1 MLFKDDKIKSE
12 LIKLNFKVKNICF
25 MFVLGNDKKNQII
38 LKQLKDYIDIINKL
52 KNKNN
57 IKKINIQYLQ
67 DRENF
72 LINYLFEN
80 NINIKLENL
89 DKVEYIEDKFLTAY
103 EKFNLRYK
111 LRTIFNNKDLFNL
124 IIITPEDFN
133 NIKEITEAKKNNL
146 INKLNLCEQNNNN
159 NNTDL
164 KIILFDFQN
173 NSPYQENFIF
183 FCEKYLSDINNINII
198 VIRNFGKINFKLDY
212 KNNIKKPLIH
222 FKLLEK
228 IIFEN
233 KIYVYNNEVINEMRE
248 FIDLFF
254 NTENLLYKINTG
266 SFLIYSNEL
275 NIFDILDKYNDSF
288 FSEIKNLKIY
298 FENIIYE
305 IYFKKELIIKKYKE
319 LDNNINVLNIIK
331 TLKILKKDFKM
342 DLKGDVDIINQ
353 INSYNFDST
362 LLKDKM
368 QYDFVIKEL
377 GTFLAIFKI
386 KKIFEGNP
394 NLVKIKSKLFNKKN
408 VYKLVIFQTIESDL
422 YGFCFDSNF
431 KNEKSINNFNFLF
444 TTNINIF
451 NDIFDDNIFL
461 NVGPFFVKE
470 YITDNQ
476 LLKIKNKLFINNN
489 FINYSELYFLKK

>member
-1 MLFKDDKIKSE
+1 MLIKIKSE

-25 MFVLGNDKKNQII
+25 MLVLGNDKKNQII

-164 KIILFDFQN
+164 KIILFYFQN

-212 KNNIKKPLIH
+212 KNNIK
-222 FKLLEK
+222 
-228 IIFEN
+228 
-233 KIYVYNNEVINEMRE
+233 
-248 FIDLFF
+248 
-254 NTENLLYKINTG
+254 NL
-266 SFLIYSNEL
+266 
-275 NIFDILDKYNDSF
+275 
-288 FSEIKNLKIY
+288 
-298 FENIIYE
+298 
-305 IYFKKELIIKKYKE
+305 
-319 LDNNINVLNIIK
+319 
-331 TLKILKKDFKM
+331 
-342 DLKGDVDIINQ
+342 
-353 INSYNFDST
+353 
-362 LLKDKM
+362 
-368 QYDFVIKEL
+368 
-377 GTFLAIFKI
+377 
-386 KKIFEGNP
+386 
-394 NLVKIKSKLFNKKN
+394 
-408 VYKLVIFQTIESDL
+408 
-422 YGFCFDSNF
+422 
-431 KNEKSINNFNFLF
+431 
-444 TTNINIF
+444 
-451 NDIFDDNIFL
+451 
-461 NVGPFFVKE
+461 
-470 YITDNQ
+470 
-476 LLKIKNKLFINNN
+476 
-489 FINYSELYFLKK
+489 

>member
-1 MLFKDDKIKSE
+1 MLIKIKSE

-212 KNNIKKPLIH
+212 KNNIK
-222 FKLLEK
+222 
-228 IIFEN
+228 
-233 KIYVYNNEVINEMRE
+233 
-248 FIDLFF
+248 
-254 NTENLLYKINTG
+254 NL
-266 SFLIYSNEL
+266 
-275 NIFDILDKYNDSF
+275 
-288 FSEIKNLKIY
+288 
-298 FENIIYE
+298 
-305 IYFKKELIIKKYKE
+305 
-319 LDNNINVLNIIK
+319 
-331 TLKILKKDFKM
+331 
-342 DLKGDVDIINQ
+342 
-353 INSYNFDST
+353 
-362 LLKDKM
+362 
-368 QYDFVIKEL
+368 
-377 GTFLAIFKI
+377 
-386 KKIFEGNP
+386 
-394 NLVKIKSKLFNKKN
+394 
-408 VYKLVIFQTIESDL
+408 
-422 YGFCFDSNF
+422 
-431 KNEKSINNFNFLF
+431 
-444 TTNINIF
+444 
-451 NDIFDDNIFL
+451 
-461 NVGPFFVKE
+461 
-470 YITDNQ
+470 
-476 LLKIKNKLFINNN
+476 
-489 FINYSELYFLKK
+489 

>member
-1 MLFKDDKIKSE
+1 M
-12 LIKLNFKVKNICF
+12 
-25 MFVLGNDKKNQII
+25 
-38 LKQLKDYIDIINKL
+38 
-52 KNKNN
+52 
-57 IKKINIQYLQ
+57 
-67 DRENF
+67 
-72 LINYLFEN
+72 
-80 NINIKLENL
+80 
-89 DKVEYIEDKFLTAY
+89 
-103 EKFNLRYK
+103 
-111 LRTIFNNKDLFNL
+111 
-124 IIITPEDFN
+124 
-133 NIKEITEAKKNNL
+133 
-146 INKLNLCEQNNNN
+146 
-159 NNTDL
+159 
-164 KIILFDFQN
+164 
-173 NSPYQENFIF
+173 
-183 FCEKYLSDINNINII
+183 
-198 VIRNFGKINFKLDY
+198 
-212 KNNIKKPLIH
+212 
-222 FKLLEK
+222 EK

-233 KIYVYNNEVINEMRE
+233 KINVYNNEVINEVRE

-353 INSYNFDST
+353 INSYNFYST

-386 KKIFEGNP
+386 KKKFEGNP

-431 KNEKSINNFNFLF
+431 KNKMPINNFYFLF
-444 TTNINIF
+444 TTNTNIF
-451 NDIFDDNIFL
+451 NDIFDDNIFV

-476 LLKIKNKLFINNN
+476 LLKIKNKLFVNNN
-489 FINYSELYFLKK
+489 FINYSELYFLKKFL

>member
-1 MLFKDDKIKSE
+1 
-12 LIKLNFKVKNICF
+12 

-80 NINIKLENL
+80 NINIKLESL
-89 DKVEYIEDKFLTAY
+89 DKVEYIEDKFLTVY

-233 KIYVYNNEVINEMRE
+233 KINVYNNEVINEMRE

-275 NIFDILDKYNDSF
+275 NIFDILN
-288 FSEIKNLKIY
+288 
-298 FENIIYE
+298 
-305 IYFKKELIIKKYKE
+305 
-319 LDNNINVLNIIK
+319 
-331 TLKILKKDFKM
+331 
-342 DLKGDVDIINQ
+342 IINQ

-386 KKIFEGNP
+386 KKKFEGNP

-431 KNEKSINNFNFLF
+431 KNKKPINNFNFLF
-444 TTNINIF
+444 TTNTNIF
-451 NDIFDDNIFL
+451 NDIFDDNIFV

-489 FINYSELYFLKK
+489 FINYSELYFLKKFL

>member
-1 MLFKDDKIKSE
+1 M
-12 LIKLNFKVKNICF
+12 
-25 MFVLGNDKKNQII
+25 
-38 LKQLKDYIDIINKL
+38 
-52 KNKNN
+52 
-57 IKKINIQYLQ
+57 
-67 DRENF
+67 
-72 LINYLFEN
+72 
-80 NINIKLENL
+80 
-89 DKVEYIEDKFLTAY
+89 
-103 EKFNLRYK
+103 
-111 LRTIFNNKDLFNL
+111 
-124 IIITPEDFN
+124 
-133 NIKEITEAKKNNL
+133 
-146 INKLNLCEQNNNN
+146 
-159 NNTDL
+159 
-164 KIILFDFQN
+164 
-173 NSPYQENFIF
+173 
-183 FCEKYLSDINNINII
+183 
-198 VIRNFGKINFKLDY
+198 
-212 KNNIKKPLIH
+212 
-222 FKLLEK
+222 EK

-305 IYFKKELIIKKYKE
+305 IYFKNELIIKKYKE

-386 KKIFEGNP
+386 KKKFEGNP

-431 KNEKSINNFNFLF
+431 KNKKPINNFNFLF
-444 TTNINIF
+444 TTNTNIY
-451 NDIFDDNIFL
+451 NDIFDDNIFV

-476 LLKIKNKLFINNN
+476 LLKIKNQLFVNNN
-489 FINYSELYFLKK
+489 FINYSELYFLKKFL